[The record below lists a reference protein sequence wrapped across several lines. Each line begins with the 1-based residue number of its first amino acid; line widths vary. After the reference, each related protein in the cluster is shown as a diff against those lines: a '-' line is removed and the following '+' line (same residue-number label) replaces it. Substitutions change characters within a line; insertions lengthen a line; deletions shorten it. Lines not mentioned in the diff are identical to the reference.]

1 VLRFWNREVIEDTNT
16 VIECIL
22 QNLNSMR

>member
-1 VLRFWNREVIEDTNT
+1 MLRFWNREVIEDINT